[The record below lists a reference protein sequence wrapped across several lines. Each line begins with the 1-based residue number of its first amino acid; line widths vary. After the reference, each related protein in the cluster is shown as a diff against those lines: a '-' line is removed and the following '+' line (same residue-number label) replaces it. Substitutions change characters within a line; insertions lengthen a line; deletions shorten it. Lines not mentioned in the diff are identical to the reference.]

1 MLHTLV
7 LSRTWAFRSR
17 SPRAVWKWLS
27 QREQHGFAKVCVPC
41 WPSPWGRDN
50 AVSSVLLDDKAHVF
64 ASEVIVAENDEEAM
78 LRAIRLRDRYDIEV
92 WQLDR
97 KVALIK
103 APK

>member
-1 MLHTLV
+1 MQY
-7 LSRTWAFRSR
+7 RAF
-17 SPRAVWKWLS
+17 
-27 QREQHGFAKVCVPC
+27 F
-41 WPSPWGRDN
+41 
-50 AVSSVLLDDKAHVF
+50 LDDQAHVF